1 MRQIIVADKLIGV
14 PEPAVPP
21 PVVIDQEGNV
31 VELDDRP
38 TLGWTRSKWKASEGP
53 KQPCA
58 KCSRG
63 VRRGVQ
69 HYRHRGPGRPILC
82 ERCYGEIMADPGPA
96 GWAGE
101 GLN

>member
-1 MRQIIVADKLIGV
+1 MERVTIDAEGTLNT
-14 PEPAVPP
+14 EPP
-21 PVVIDQEGNV
+21 
-31 VELDDRP
+31 DDGRP
-38 TLGWTRSKWKASEGP
+38 TLGWASHSWKASDGP

-69 HYRHRGPGRPILC
+69 HHRHRGPGCAILC
-82 ERCYGEIMADPGPA
+82 HSCYNGIMADPGPA